1 MSHLKYFYLLLLTTF
16 LQTTTLSASPEK
28 TFIHADLKP
37 VHAGM
42 FSVFTYVIGVLHEYE
57 SKNYAG
63 IHVDFEESGNY
74 YSPEYGPNW
83 WEYYCKPIDMGNRD
97 DARVKNFSPYEYASF
112 TIFVEN
118 VLTRSQVHDLITKYI
133 HIRGEILE
141 KVDSYVQEF
150 FSNTPVIGI
159 HYRGTDKI
167 EEAPTVPYREVLKQ
181 VRKYIRE
188 NSIERAKIFVATDEA
203 QFLEYMQN
211 EFGDSVIFHSTL
223 YSEDGRPIH
232 EYPLN
237 PYLQGEEALI
247 DCLLLS
253 KTDMLIRT
261 SSNLSLWS
269 TYFNLDLPVLEL
281 NKRYGQ

>member
-1 MSHLKYFYLLLLTTF
+1 MKYLYFLLSVVFFYTALFSSEKKVF
-16 LQTTTLSASPEK
+16 L
-28 TFIHADLKP
+28 HANLEP
-37 VHAGM
+37 FHAGM

-63 IHVDFEESGNY
+63 IHVDFEENGNY

-83 WEYYCKPIDMGNRD
+83 WEYYCKPIDLGSRD
-97 DARVKNFSPYEYASF
+97 NAHIKKFSSDEYANF

-118 VLTRSQVHDLITKYI
+118 ALSRSTVHDLITKYI
-133 HIRGEILE
+133 HIREEILE

-150 FSNTPVIGI
+150 FNGTHIIGI
-159 HYRGTDKI
+159 HYRGTDKV
-167 EEAPTVPYREVLKQ
+167 EEAPPVPYGEVLKQ
-181 VRKYIRE
+181 IRKYMHE
-188 NSIERAKIFVATDEA
+188 DSIEETKIFVATDEKK
-203 QFLEYMQN
+203 FLECMQE
-211 EFGDSVIFHSTL
+211 EFGDMVIVHSTI
-223 YSEDGRPIH
+223 YSEDGRSIH
-232 EYPLN
+232 EKPSN

-269 TYFNLDLPVLEL
+269 TYFNLDLQVLEL
-281 NKRYGQ
+281 NRRYYQ